1 MSKRI
6 DYAAEYDN
14 SARVENSAQLI
25 NKFISDAAHFRELH
39 GKRAQMDLTYGPEER
54 NMMDLYWPN
63 TEAGREQTSPV
74 VMFIHGGY
82 WQRMDRSVFS
92 HLASGLNAHDI
103 AVAMPSYTLCP
114 DISIEGIINE
124 LRRAC
129 LVLYQTHRKPLTVI
143 GHSAGGHLAAC
154 MMATDWEEIHAELP
168 HDLVTSGLGISGLY
182 DLEPLRKTPIN
193 DAVKMTAKQ
202 AREGSPIHWVP
213 EASHRFDAWV
223 GGDESDEFHRQSRD
237 VARAW
242 TMMGTPTEYQSVDG
256 TNHFTIV
263 EELVNPDS
271 AMVRRIVE
279 LRKSPVVAFD
289 LDAVDDDKLESLIKT
304 FHPDADESDNE
315 NNVEPDPMDSVALDV
330 LADVEN
336 IMPAKS
342 ADQHAE
348 DEIVA
353 AMEAEEAAEAA
364 ELTKALEESIQN
376 ESELSEEQPAS
387 PTETDQTDA
396 TAQEKTQ

>member
-1 MSKRI
+1 
-6 DYAAEYDN
+6 
-14 SARVENSAQLI
+14 
-25 NKFISDAAHFRELH
+25 
-39 GKRAQMDLTYGPEER
+39 
-54 NMMDLYWPN
+54 
-63 TEAGREQTSPV
+63 
-74 VMFIHGGY
+74 
-82 WQRMDRSVFS
+82 
-92 HLASGLNAHDI
+92 
-103 AVAMPSYTLCP
+103 
-114 DISIEGIINE
+114 
-124 LRRAC
+124 
-129 LVLYQTHRKPLTVI
+129 
-143 GHSAGGHLAAC
+143 
-154 MMATDWEEIHAELP
+154 
-168 HDLVTSGLGISGLY
+168 
-182 DLEPLRKTPIN
+182 
-193 DAVKMTAKQ
+193 
-202 AREGSPIHWVP
+202 
-213 EASHRFDAWV
+213 
-223 GGDESDEFHRQSRD
+223 
-237 VARAW
+237 
-242 TMMGTPTEYQSVDG
+242 MGTPTEYQSVDG